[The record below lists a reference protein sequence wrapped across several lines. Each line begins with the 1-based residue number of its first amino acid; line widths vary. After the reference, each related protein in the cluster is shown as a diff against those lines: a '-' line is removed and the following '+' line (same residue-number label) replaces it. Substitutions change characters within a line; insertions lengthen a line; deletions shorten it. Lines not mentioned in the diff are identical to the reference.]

1 MINKK
6 KIFLFALVLNLLTV
20 NIKTKAQTTSKIDLS
35 NFSTTGQ
42 PMFGSGFNLNF
53 EIPIFHVP
61 WNSSFGPAGGI
72 ADPGFGLGQ
81 YGFEI
86 SGGSLGNIGA
96 KLYSRNWSGGDIGVD
111 YPVDIKLT
119 YPSDFTFNRGDKIN
133 INSSYTLNSNAKIKS
148 QFPAAG
154 NVGLEMYFLM
164 RFWLNPRICFY
175 SCISPGFDTGDLGTT
190 LTIFDVSPNQ
200 ATYAWPPEAPDY
212 SLTRTENILP
222 LALPENDFGFEGELD
237 LPNVTTSSQILNNKC
252 LRATGEDDYANI
264 NVDVFDF
271 IGGLKI
277 PYISTA
283 LGALDDDA
291 CFLGD
296 QICLSYTLLSATF
309 GVYNYNKQRFNFC
322 PTIYSSVGFPSPV
335 LYEVKDVNNNIIEQG
350 QSDTIR
356 FEVGNNVDVTYPCNY
371 ESMETS
377 SKYDLENTFS
387 NNTYDSIA
395 FNFTLEAMAVGLRIE
410 GFSTPGLYIDLPC
423 VFYYPVFS
431 GWSIRWKCG
440 FDPPGFWAPPAISL
454 GPWEFNVG
462 PLYSQT
468 FPLGGLP
475 GIPWYN
481 NSWELEGFTEQNGT
495 NFTLKPKEFK
505 AEIIAKS
512 DVSCKGESDGMM
524 QVQITNGVAPFTYY
538 WSNGSSNTSSL
549 RTESNNSMPA
559 GIQFVMIED
568 NNGCQVVVDTLIIE
582 PADSLHLLTSTVNNV
597 NCNGLA
603 TGSIL
608 TNFSGGNTTYSYAWT
623 PNISTSSNA
632 NNLSAG
638 IYQITTTDEKGCS
651 SSASFTITEPSALSL
666 SISADSVSCFNGNN
680 GSASSL
686 VSGGTYP
693 FSYNWSS
700 GSSSDTAAGLSP
712 GNYNLTVTDLNGCLI
727 SDSFNILEPTEI
739 IYSSQS
745 SDVNCKGGNDGTI
758 SISSSG
764 GSGSHL
770 FQWYSD
776 QPSLLATT
784 TNNIN
789 NLNAGSYIFYLRDQ
803 NNCLK
808 SDTIYIDEPV
818 DAISSIM
825 TSTNVTCFNFS
836 DGAIDLTVS
845 GGTSPYDYLWT
856 NGANSED
863 LGSLSEGNYSVTITD
878 NNGCVLL
885 DSLTITQPTE
895 ITQQNGF
902 SDVGC
907 FGESTGNITY
917 DISGGTPPYNYLWN
931 NGITTN
937 NNNNL
942 SAGTYSVISTD
953 NNGCTIKDT
962 VIISQPSAPIS
973 ITGNTIEVS
982 CINGGDGS
990 IDILVNGGTLPY
1002 IYNWF
1007 DGNSVII
1014 NNNSNQLNNLSAGP
1028 YNINLVDSNN
1038 CQLDTV
1044 FFVNEPSSPLELS
1057 LISTDVNC
1065 FGEASGSIN
1074 SNILGGTPPY
1084 SYDWSNSSSTPNIS
1098 LLVAGNYSLTVYDDN
1113 NCRISDSI
1121 MINEPSLPLT
1131 AVSSSSDVNCQGGAD
1146 GSANIIPYGGTPGY
1160 TFSWSNGMQSEE
1172 IKELSAGSYTVI
1184 ITDLNGCIF
1193 NDSIVINEP
1202 SSYVQFDN
1210 IIMDSVSCF
1219 GYNDGSISIRAS
1231 QGTTP
1236 YTVYFGDSIF
1246 NLYNSANDYS
1256 ASNLA
1261 AGNVHINIIDN
1272 NGCHLDTNITVL
1284 EPDTLLY
1291 DFTILD
1297 VDCYGNSTG
1306 EIELDV
1312 SGGTP
1317 SYKYFWSNGLTTKN
1331 ISSLL
1336 ANNYSVVVKDNN
1348 DCMIE
1353 ASAIVYQPDPIGIQ
1367 MYISEV
1373 SCRDDNDGFIELR
1386 AIGGVPEYEYLW
1398 SNQSVSNNIYDL
1410 LPGQYIITIED
1421 NNGCIKIDTLYVN
1434 YKDIECISPATV
1446 FTPDADGIND
1456 TWILDKIELY
1466 PNAVVQIY
1474 NQWGQMVYETK
1485 GSYIPW
1491 NGKKNGIGPILPAN
1505 TYFYII
1511 DLKNNTPAYTGTITI
1526 LKSKN

>member
-1 MINKK
+1 
-6 KIFLFALVLNLLTV
+6 
-20 NIKTKAQTTSKIDLS
+20 
-35 NFSTTGQ
+35 
-42 PMFGSGFNLNF
+42 
-53 EIPIFHVP
+53 
-61 WNSSFGPAGGI
+61 
-72 ADPGFGLGQ
+72 
-81 YGFEI
+81 
-86 SGGSLGNIGA
+86 
-96 KLYSRNWSGGDIGVD
+96 
-111 YPVDIKLT
+111 
-119 YPSDFTFNRGDKIN
+119 
-133 INSSYTLNSNAKIKS
+133 
-148 QFPAAG
+148 
-154 NVGLEMYFLM
+154 
-164 RFWLNPRICFY
+164 
-175 SCISPGFDTGDLGTT
+175 
-190 LTIFDVSPNQ
+190 
-200 ATYAWPPEAPDY
+200 
-212 SLTRTENILP
+212 
-222 LALPENDFGFEGELD
+222 
-237 LPNVTTSSQILNNKC
+237 
-252 LRATGEDDYANI
+252 
-264 NVDVFDF
+264 
-271 IGGLKI
+271 
-277 PYISTA
+277 
-283 LGALDDDA
+283 
-291 CFLGD
+291 
-296 QICLSYTLLSATF
+296 
-309 GVYNYNKQRFNFC
+309 
-322 PTIYSSVGFPSPV
+322 
-335 LYEVKDVNNNIIEQG
+335 
-350 QSDTIR
+350 
-356 FEVGNNVDVTYPCNY
+356 
-371 ESMETS
+371 
-377 SKYDLENTFS
+377 
-387 NNTYDSIA
+387 
-395 FNFTLEAMAVGLRIE
+395 
-410 GFSTPGLYIDLPC
+410 
-423 VFYYPVFS
+423 
-431 GWSIRWKCG
+431 
-440 FDPPGFWAPPAISL
+440 
-454 GPWEFNVG
+454 
-462 PLYSQT
+462 
-468 FPLGGLP
+468 
-475 GIPWYN
+475 
-481 NSWELEGFTEQNGT
+481 
-495 NFTLKPKEFK
+495 
-505 AEIIAKS
+505 
-512 DVSCKGESDGMM
+512 
-524 QVQITNGVAPFTYY
+524 
-538 WSNGSSNTSSL
+538 
-549 RTESNNSMPA
+549 
-559 GIQFVMIED
+559 
-568 NNGCQVVVDTLIIE
+568 
-582 PADSLHLLTSTVNNV
+582 
-597 NCNGLA
+597 
-603 TGSIL
+603 
-608 TNFSGGNTTYSYAWT
+608 
-623 PNISTSSNA
+623 
-632 NNLSAG
+632 
-638 IYQITTTDEKGCS
+638 
-651 SSASFTITEPSALSL
+651 
-666 SISADSVSCFNGNN
+666 
-680 GSASSL
+680 
-686 VSGGTYP
+686 
-693 FSYNWSS
+693 
-700 GSSSDTAAGLSP
+700 
-712 GNYNLTVTDLNGCLI
+712 
-727 SDSFNILEPTEI
+727 
-739 IYSSQS
+739 
-745 SDVNCKGGNDGTI
+745 
-758 SISSSG
+758 
-764 GSGSHL
+764 
-770 FQWYSD
+770 
-776 QPSLLATT
+776 
-784 TNNIN
+784 
-789 NLNAGSYIFYLRDQ
+789 
-803 NNCLK
+803 
-808 SDTIYIDEPV
+808 
-818 DAISSIM
+818 M

-845 GGTSPYDYLWT
+845 GGTSPYDYMWT

-907 FGESTGNITY
+907 FGESTANITY

-1002 IYNWF
+1002 SYNWF

-1014 NNNSNQLNNLSAGP
+1014 NNNSNLLNNLSVGP

-1065 FGEASGSIN
+1065 FGEASGSIS

-1272 NGCHLDTNITVL
+1272 NGCDLDTNITVL

-1398 SNQSVSNNIYDL
+1398 SNQSISNNIYDL

-1421 NNGCIKIDTLYVN
+1421 NNGCIKVDTLYVN

-1511 DLKNNTPAYTGTITI
+1511 DLKNNTPAYTGPITI